1 MSIMQRILFAWIGK
15 TDLKAS
21 RGELGEGLGPIGQ
34 AVSKR
39 TFSQIGLI
47 SNYKKE
53 EEKYFIDWLKGKTDA
68 SILKYHT
75 ELTSPTDFKEI
86 YKAATSTIDDVK
98 KKLGTKDCLST
109 YHLSP
114 GTPAMAAVWI
124 LLSKTSHPAE
134 LIESSLEQGVKT
146 VSLPFDISADYVPD
160 ILTPADDEVLKLTL
174 GLPPESPA
182 FGEIIH
188 HSKEMKRVIAQA
200 RRLAVH
206 DVPVLIQGESG
217 TGKELFA
224 RAIHTSSPRKDN
236 PFVAVN
242 CGSIPPE
249 LVESEFFGHT
259 KGAFTGAVSDRDGY
273 FSVADGG
280 TLFLDEIGELPH
292 PAQVK
297 LLRAIQESQINK
309 IGAGKPQSV
318 NVRIV
323 AATNRNLIEEVA
335 SGRFRED
342 LFHRI
347 AVGVLHLPSLRD
359 RHGDLNPVIDH
370 ILESINKKFVDR
382 PGWKHKK
389 LSASARNL
397 MHQHPWPG
405 NVRELYNTLTRAA
418 VWTPGETIDVD
429 EMRESLFPLSSSQK
443 KQGDILNRTL
453 GNGFSLPDLLAEVA
467 IHYLKKAVTESKGNK
482 TKIASLVGLSNYQTV
497 INWMKKYGVEE

>member
-1 MSIMQRILFAWIGK
+1 MVNKILFAWIG
-15 TDLKAS
+15 TADLKAS
-21 RGELGEGLGPIGQ
+21 RGEAEAGLGPIGQ

-39 TFSQIGLI
+39 TFTHIVLI

-53 EEKYFIDWLKGKTDA
+53 EERHFVNWLRKKTSA
-68 SILKYHT
+68 ILLKYHV
-75 ELTSPTDFKEI
+75 ELTSPTEYKEI
-86 YKAATSTIDDVK
+86 YEAAINAIDDAG
-98 KKLGTKDCLST
+98 KKLGSKEFKST

-134 LIESSLEQGVKT
+134 VIESSREKGVRT
-146 VSLPFDISADYVPD
+146 ISLPFEISADYVPD
-160 ILTPADDEVLKLTL
+160 IIRPADDEMLKLTQ
-174 GLPPESPA
+174 GLPPESPE
-182 FGEIIH
+182 FGAIIH
-188 HSKEMKRVIAQA
+188 RSKEMKRVIAQA

-224 RAIHTSSPRKDN
+224 RAIHTTSPRKDK

-249 LVESEFFGHT
+249 LVESEFFGHK
-259 KGAFTGAVSDRDGY
+259 KGSFTGAIADREGY
-273 FSVADGG
+273 FSSAERG
-280 TLFLDEIGELPH
+280 TLFLDEIGELPL

-297 LLRAIQESQINK
+297 LLRAIQEGTITK
-309 IGAGKPQSV
+309 VGETKPQTI
-318 NVRIV
+318 NIRIV
-323 AATNRNLIEEVA
+323 TATNRNLIEDVA

-347 AVGVLHLPSLRD
+347 AVGVLRLPPLRD

-370 ILESINKKFVDR
+370 ILESINRKFEDK

-389 LSASARNL
+389 LSAGARNL

-405 NVRELYNTLTRAA
+405 NVRELYNTLSRSAI
-418 VWTPGETIDVD
+418 WTPGETIEAEDIK
-429 EMRESLFPLSSSQK
+429 EALFPVTGTQK
-443 KQGDILNRTL
+443 DQGNILNRSL
-453 GNGFSLPDLLAEVA
+453 GNGFSLPDVLSDVA
-467 IHYLKKAVTESKGNK
+467 RHYLERAVSESKGNK
-482 TKIASLVGLSNYQTV
+482 TKMAGLVGLPNYQTLS
-497 INWMKKYGVEE
+497 NWLKKYHIE